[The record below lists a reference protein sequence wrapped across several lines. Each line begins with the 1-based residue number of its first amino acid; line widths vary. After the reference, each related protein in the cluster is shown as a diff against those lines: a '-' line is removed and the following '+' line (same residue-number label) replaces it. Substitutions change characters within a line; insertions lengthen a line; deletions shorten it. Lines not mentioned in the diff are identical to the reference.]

1 MRASE
6 NPARSRATSPATVV
20 PPGEHTESTRSAGLR
35 PDPVEARRSASAWT
49 MRAVPRTAWVTISTA
64 WALGIPSRS
73 PPRASAS
80 MRVSTNAG
88 EELARDTKAGRSLSS
103 RTTVRPTRSVRARTC
118 STSRALARLPAV
130 RAVMDWPT
138 AAAILGM
145 ARTTRVPVGS
155 RASRRAVDSPA
166 ARETTSGWWEA
177 TASCTCAATTGTTCG
192 LTARTTTALVDTS
205 SGPLA
210 ARRTPTSWASVA
222 AEERALVTARSQ
234 GGMPAATAP
243 RTIAPAMLPAPM
255 NP

>member
-1 MRASE
+1 M
-6 NPARSRATSPATVV
+6 
-20 PPGEHTESTRSAGLR
+20 
-35 PDPVEARRSASAWT
+35 
-49 MRAVPRTAWVTISTA
+49 
-64 WALGIPSRS
+64 
-73 PPRASAS
+73 
-80 MRVSTNAG
+80 
-88 EELARDTKAGRSLSS
+88 
-103 RTTVRPTRSVRARTC
+103 
-118 STSRALARLPAV
+118 
-130 RAVMDWPT
+130 
-138 AAAILGM
+138 
-145 ARTTRVPVGS
+145 
-155 RASRRAVDSPA
+155 DSPA